1 MIRPTNFEI
10 NHELNG
16 PALTVAIK
24 GELDMSTI
32 ATLSERLDS
41 QLGGDVS
48 LVTVD
53 LRDVTFMDSSGLRVL
68 IELNDRA
75 QAEHWQLVLVAP
87 TSEAATVVLR
97 ITGADTALPFQ
108 SSDDR

>member
-1 MIRPTNFEI
+1 MTRPTNFEI
-10 NHELNG
+10 NQKLNG

-24 GELDMSTI
+24 GELDMSTV

-41 QLGGDVS
+41 QLNGEVT

-53 LRDVTFMDSSGLRVL
+53 LRDVTFVDSSGLRLL
-68 IELNDRA
+68 IELNDRSE
-75 QAEHWQLVLVAP
+75 AEPWQLALITPKA
-87 TSEAATVVLR
+87 EAATVVLR

-108 SSDDR
+108 PSDDR

>member
-1 MIRPTNFEI
+1 MIRRTNFEI
-10 NHELNG
+10 NHQLNG

-24 GELDMSTI
+24 GELDMSTV

-41 QLGGDVS
+41 QLGGEVT

-53 LRDVTFMDSSGLRVL
+53 LRGVTFMDSSALRLL
-68 IELNDRA
+68 IELNDRSL
-75 QAEHWQLVLVAP
+75 AEPWRLALVAP
-87 TSEAATVVLR
+87 KTEAARVVLR

-108 SSDDR
+108 LSDDR

>member
-16 PALTVAIK
+16 QALTVAIK
-24 GELDMSTI
+24 GELDMSTVG
-32 ATLSERLDS
+32 TLSEYLDT

-68 IELNDRA
+68 IELNDRSH
-75 QAEHWQLVLVAP
+75 AESWQLALLAP
-87 TSEAATVVLR
+87 SSEAAAVVLR

-108 SSDDR
+108 SSDGR